1 MEVEGMED
9 EGPSSQSELPHSED
23 LQSVQ
28 QESLHLDGSAPV
40 ENVYVDKKAVDKLTE
55 GFLTHYLPDLQNSK
69 RALQELTQNQLVLL
83 DTLDQEV
90 TKFRECNALLD
101 LNSLFTEA
109 KMYHNKLVNIR
120 KEMIMLHEKTTKLK
134 KRALKLQQQKQK
146 EALEK
151 EQQREKELER
161 ERQLIAKPAKRTF
174 YHLVR
179 LVMFMHADYHPH
191 YITCGV
197 TQRGPED
204 TPVAQIVLLLN

>member
-1 MEVEGMED
+1 MED
-9 EGPSSQSELPHSED
+9 EGPSSHSELAHSEG
-23 LQSVQ
+23 LQLAQ
-28 QESLHLDGSAPV
+28 PESLCLESSAPV
-40 ENVYVDKKAVDKLTE
+40 ENVIVDKKAVDKLTE
-55 GFLTHYLPDLQNSK
+55 GLLFHYLPDLQNSK

-90 TKFRECNALLD
+90 TKFRECNTLLD

-109 KMYHNKLVNIR
+109 KVYHNKLVNIR

-161 ERQLIAKPAKRTF
+161 ERQLIAKPAKRT
-174 YHLVR
+174 
-179 LVMFMHADYHPH
+179 
-191 YITCGV
+191 
-197 TQRGPED
+197 
-204 TPVAQIVLLLN
+204 

>member
-1 MEVEGMED
+1 MLSTVRRLRRRLL
-9 EGPSSQSELPHSED
+9 SAAAQHAYSTLPQRYARYYVIKEAAWVKRVYGD
-23 LQSVQ
+23 LQLAK
-28 QESLHLDGSAPV
+28 QESLRLESSAPE
-40 ENVYVDKKAVDKLTE
+40 ENVIVDKKAVDKLTE
-55 GFLTHYLPDLQNSK
+55 GLLSHYLPDLQNSK

-90 TKFRECNALLD
+90 TKFRECNTLLD

-109 KMYHNKLVNIR
+109 KVYHSKLVNIR

-161 ERQLIAKPAKRTF
+161 ERQLIAKPAKRT
-174 YHLVR
+174 
-179 LVMFMHADYHPH
+179 
-191 YITCGV
+191 
-197 TQRGPED
+197 
-204 TPVAQIVLLLN
+204 

>member
-9 EGPSSQSELPHSED
+9 EGSSSQSELPHSED

-109 KMYHNKLVNIR
+109 KVYHNKLVNIR

-161 ERQLIAKPAKRTF
+161 ERQLNAKPAKR
-174 YHLVR
+174 
-179 LVMFMHADYHPH
+179 M
-191 YITCGV
+191 
-197 TQRGPED
+197 
-204 TPVAQIVLLLN
+204 